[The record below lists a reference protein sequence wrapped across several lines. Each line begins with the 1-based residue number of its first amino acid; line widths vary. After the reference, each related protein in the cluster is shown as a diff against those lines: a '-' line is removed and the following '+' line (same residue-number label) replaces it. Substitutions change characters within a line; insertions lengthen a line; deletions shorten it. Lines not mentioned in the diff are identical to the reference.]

1 MIPAFAR
8 YRRKIYILPGRRGG
22 RASYSFPAFPAFHSD
37 ACFLSLPPVPRPPPS
52 HAQTLFFF
60 LSFFSSSRAST
71 LTRSSCTRVTLVSL
85 VCVSKSANS
94 AAFHHVPSLGGPVRA
109 CALSSPPIPDDC
121 SAIPVSFFLRISFFS
136 ASGALER
143 VARCLWGMFR
153 ESSRTK
159 NDARN
164 RAKRGKHE
172 DGKRW
177 RPRF

>member
-1 MIPAFAR
+1 MLDIGERFIFFPGGEEDAPLTLFLPSRLFTATRAFCHS
-8 YRRKIYILPGRRGG
+8 LL
-22 RASYSFPAFPAFHSD
+22 FPALLLHTRRHCSSF
-37 ACFLSLPPVPRPPPS
+37 FLSLS
-52 HAQTLFFF
+52 
-60 LSFFSSSRAST
+60 SSSRAST